1 MSEKNTNTDSSPQ
14 PDTRAENS
22 SVAGSST
29 MGLDAIWQLL
39 DAKPESLES
48 DAFIGMDLGGVT
60 LSRLIA
66 EGGMGRVYEGRQE
79 KPSRPVAVKVLRPGF
94 LLPDMLRRFLK
105 ETEILGRLRH
115 PWISQV
121 FSAGMCEIAGTKLP
135 YFVME
140 YIPDAL
146 PITEYASQNNLS
158 REHRLELFRQVC
170 EAVAYGHQQGVVH
183 RDLKPRNIL
192 VDGHGHLKVID
203 FGVARGTAAGV
214 PMTALTDAGQL
225 IGTLQ
230 YMSPEQFGL
239 DSSNVGSRSD
249 VYALGLLLYEL
260 LVGAPPYECV
270 GKPIVEA
277 ARIVQE
283 STPLSLSRID
293 RSVSR
298 AVSAIVDK
306 CLAKDPL
313 QRFADGQELLT
324 AVTQAL
330 NGTYAGPSWLGQC
343 VEQSRGVLINRKM
356 ILLLG
361 LPAVFAVIK
370 VGAPMRVFP
379 TVPDIAARQTAAPNT
394 ASFSYGFRSVFQKN
408 ADEYLV
414 ESAGMKKW
422 EDKFINPAVSYWG
435 PSGNGAEGRL
445 VYRFRFPGEAT
456 RIHVKASS
464 PCWDFTKEPGG
475 VGRGVSALEASR
487 DGKVWIVLR
496 DNLESR
502 QWGKDWSI
510 DESLSRELVNGK
522 GLWLRMRFYTE
533 DAPAPR
539 GYTVAQFGR
548 SSAEATED
556 VFHVQADCIAGSAG
570 GK

>member
-1 MSEKNTNTDSSPQ
+1 MSNKNIDSDSLPRPEPQ
-14 PDTRAENS
+14 AENS
-22 SVAGSST
+22 LVAGSST
-29 MGLDAIWQLL
+29 FGLDAIWQLL
-39 DAKPESLES
+39 DEKPESLES
-48 DAFIGMDLGGVT
+48 DAFIGIDLGGVT
-60 LSRLIA
+60 LLRLIA
-66 EGGMGRVYEGRQE
+66 EGGMGRVYEGRQD
-79 KPSRPVAVKVLRPGF
+79 KPSRSVAVKVLRPGF
-94 LLPDMLRRFLK
+94 LSPDMLRRFLK

-146 PITEYASQNNLS
+146 PITEYASQYNLS
-158 REHRLELFRQVC
+158 REHRLDLFRQVC
-170 EAVAYGHQQGVVH
+170 EAVAYGHRQGVVH

-192 VDGHGHLKVID
+192 VDGHGHLKIID

-239 DSSNVGSRSD
+239 DSSNVGPRSD
-249 VYALGLLLYEL
+249 VYAMGLLLYEIL
-260 LVGAPPYECV
+260 AGAPPYECV

-277 ARIVQE
+277 AMIVQK
-283 STPLSLSRID
+283 STPLSLWRLD

-298 AVSAIVDK
+298 AVSAIADK
-306 CLAKDPL
+306 CLTKDPL

-324 AVTQAL
+324 ALTQAL
-330 NGTYAGPSWLGQC
+330 DGTYAGRSRFGQW
-343 VEQSRGVLINRKM
+343 VEQGRGILFNRKM

-361 LPAVFAVIK
+361 LPAVFAVVK
-370 VGAPMRVFP
+370 VGVPTSFFP
-379 TVPDIAARQTAAPNT
+379 SVLDIAARQAGAPNAT
-394 ASFSYGFRSVFQKN
+394 SFSYGFRTVFQKD
-408 ADEYLV
+408 ADKYLV
-414 ESAGMKKW
+414 ESSGMNKW

-435 PSGNGAEGRL
+435 PSRNDTEGRL
-445 VYRFRFPGEAT
+445 VYRFPFPGEAT

-475 VGRGVSALEASR
+475 IGRGASAIEASR
-487 DGKVWIVLR
+487 DGEEWLVLR
-496 DNLESR
+496 NSLEPR
-502 QWGKDWSI
+502 NWGEDWSI
-510 DESLSRELVNGK
+510 DESLPRELVNGK
-522 GLWLRMRFYTE
+522 ELWLRMRFYTE
-533 DAPAPR
+533 GAPVPR
-539 GYTVAQFGR
+539 GYTVTQFGR

-556 VFHVQADCIAGSAG
+556 VFHVQADCVAGSTIW
-570 GK
+570 K

>member
-1 MSEKNTNTDSSPQ
+1 MPKKNTDSESLPK
-14 PDTRAENS
+14 PDARAENGS
-22 SVAGSST
+22 TAGSDT
-29 MGLDAIWQLL
+29 FGLDAIWQLL

-66 EGGMGRVYEGRQE
+66 EGGMGRVYQGRQE

-94 LLPDMLRRFLK
+94 LSPDMLRRFLK

-121 FSAGMCEIAGTKLP
+121 FSAGMCEIAGAKLP

-146 PITEYASQNNLS
+146 PITEYVSQHNLS
-158 REHRLELFRQVC
+158 REHRLELFRQAC

-192 VDGHGHLKVID
+192 VDGQGHLKIID
-203 FGVARGTAAGV
+203 FGVARGTAAGL

-230 YMSPEQFGL
+230 YMSPEQFGS
-239 DSSNVGSRSD
+239 DSSNVGPSSD
-249 VYALGLLLYEL
+249 VYALGLLLYEI

-283 STPLSLSRID
+283 TTPLSLSRLD

-298 AVSAIVDK
+298 SVSAIADK
-306 CLAKDPL
+306 CLAKNPL
-313 QRFADGQELLT
+313 HRFADGQELLT
-324 AVTQAL
+324 TLTQAL
-330 NGTYAGPSWLGQC
+330 DGTYTSPSWLRQC
-343 VEQSRGVLINRKM
+343 VEQWRGILFNRNM

-361 LPAVFAVIK
+361 VPAVLAVVK
-370 VGAPMRVFP
+370 VGAPTSFISVM
-379 TVPDIAARQTAAPNT
+379 PDVATRHAALNT
-394 ASFSYGFRSVFQKN
+394 ASFSYGFRSVFQKD

-414 ESAGMKKW
+414 DSSGMKKW

-435 PSGNGAEGRL
+435 PSGNDAEGRL
-445 VYRFRFPGEAT
+445 VYRFQFPGEAT

-475 VGRGVSALEASR
+475 VGRGVSAIEASR
-487 DGKVWIVLR
+487 DGREWFVLR
-496 DNLESR
+496 DNLKPR
-502 QWGKDWSI
+502 NWGEDWSI

-522 GLWLRMRFYTE
+522 ELWLRMRFYAE
-533 DAPAPR
+533 DAPVPR

-556 VFHVQADCIAGSAG
+556 VFHIQADCIAGSAG

>member
-1 MSEKNTNTDSSPQ
+1 MSKNNTNSDLSPQ
-14 PDTRAENS
+14 SEPWAENS

-29 MGLDAIWQLL
+29 FGLDAIWQLL

-66 EGGMGRVYEGRQE
+66 EGGMGRVYEGRQDN
-79 KPSRPVAVKVLRPGF
+79 PSRPVAVKVLRPGF
-94 LLPDMLRRFLK
+94 LSPDMLRRFLK

-121 FSAGMCEIAGTKLP
+121 FSAGTCEIAGTKLP

-146 PITEYASQNNLS
+146 PITEYAAQHNLS

-192 VDGHGHLKVID
+192 IDGHGHLKIID
-203 FGVARGTAAGV
+203 FGVARRTSAGL
-214 PMTALTDAGQL
+214 PITALTDAGQL

-239 DSSNVGSRSD
+239 DSSNVGPRSD
-249 VYALGLLLYEL
+249 VYALGLLLYEI
-260 LVGAPPYECV
+260 LVGAPPYQCV

-283 STPLSLSRID
+283 STPLSLSRLD

-298 AVSAIVDK
+298 AVSAIAGK

-324 AVTQAL
+324 AVTQAF
-330 NGTYAGPSWLGQC
+330 NGTYASPSWLGQC
-343 VEQSRGVLINRKM
+343 VQHGRGVLISRKL

-361 LPAVFAVIK
+361 LPTIFAVLN
-370 VGAPMRVFP
+370 VSAPTSFFSAA
-379 TVPDIAARQTAAPNT
+379 PDLAARHTAAPNT
-394 ASFSYGFRSVFQKN
+394 ASFYYGFRSVFQKN

-414 ESAGMKKW
+414 ESSGMKKW
-422 EDKFINPAVSYWG
+422 EDTFMSRAVSYWG
-435 PSGNGAEGRL
+435 PSGNDAEGRL
-445 VYRFRFPGEAT
+445 VYRFQFPGETT

-475 VGRGVSALEASR
+475 IGRGVSALEASR
-487 DGKVWIVLR
+487 NGEEWLVLR
-496 DNLESR
+496 DNLKPR
-502 QWGKDWSI
+502 NWGEDWSI

-522 GLWLRMRFYTE
+522 ELWLRMRFYTE
-533 DAPAPR
+533 DAPVPR

-548 SSAEATED
+548 SSAEAIED
-556 VFHVQADCIAGSAG
+556 VFHVQADYIAGLADQ
-570 GK
+570 K